1 MTKYCVDSSDGN
13 VDNKKVLALDDDVA
27 HVKWGGNWRMPTRQ
41 EQDELRHECS
51 WLWTIVNGVKGY
63 SIFLPTT
70 GYRMLTETYY
80 YDDYG
85 YYWSNMLSVSTT
97 SSAGFVL
104 SFGAEGATYG
114 SISRCF
120 ALPVRP
126 VTE

>member
-1 MTKYCVDSSDGN
+1 
-13 VDNKKVLALDDDVA
+13 
-27 HVKWGGNWRMPTRQ
+27 
-41 EQDELRHECS
+41 
-51 WLWTIVNGVKGY
+51 
-63 SIFLPTT
+63 
-70 GYRMLTETYY
+70 MLTETYY
-80 YDDYG
+80 YDDCG

-104 SFGAEGATYG
+104 SFGAEEGATYG